1 MKIAFWIVIAA
12 ATITLLL
19 TVPQWDVVINGLKL

>member
-12 ATITLLL
+12 AAIALLL